1 MQRASQMQYFK
12 QTMLPW
18 KDIAITLGRETAESV
33 DTNRMLRGELY
44 QVESLAHALSQ
55 WVEKMTNNPVLHSP
69 KDHHFTLQFTSL
81 PETESVRR
89 HGFDWITKHL
99 FHNIDRATH
108 QIHFPSNL
116 SEYLNINAAFT
127 PDTHVI
133 TTVNQRVEP
142 VSLDIAAGCLKQQVF
157 NYPGSVEVLDTLD
170 EGMQYLRFKASAA
183 DHTFYENTLFR
194 EFRQRN
200 RYVIIVHI
208 ISEDDKHPQQ
218 GARRNW
224 TQWYVS
230 PPSLGRSLCAG
241 LWLMLS
247 MITTHSSE
255 SASHGM
261 GCGHRTSICPSR
273 RAHHLDQSSC
283 PILTKRPNCPYI
295 VDYSSRSNIPPSVKT
310 GSNSVSSPSENN
322 LSTCSPNENI
332 LLFGSRRPPSLR
344 SRHFSDVS

>member
-1 MQRASQMQYFK
+1 MANDHDADVLDKKTKRRLYDRKKQKKKQAELKKLQSLVQNLMQRASQMQYFK

-33 DTNRMLRGELY
+33 DMNRMLRGELY
-44 QVESLAHALSQ
+44 QVESLAHALSR

-69 KDHHFTLQFTSL
+69 NDHPFTLQYTSL

-99 FHNIDRATH
+99 FHNIDRAMR
-108 QIHFPSNL
+108 QVHFPSNL
-116 SEYLNINAAFT
+116 SEYLNIDAAFT

-142 VSLDIAAGCLKQQVF
+142 VSLDVAAGCLKHQVF

-224 TQWYVS
+224 TQWIVADVVDENHTLIRECLAWYGLRTPNKYLPVEES
-230 PPSLGRSLCAG
+230 TSFGPKLISYPDEETKLSIYRRLLESVQYPSIREDWQQFRELAQR
-241 LWLMLS
+241 
-247 MITTHSSE
+247 
-255 SASHGM
+255 
-261 GCGHRTSICPSR
+261 
-273 RAHHLDQSSC
+273 
-283 PILTKRPNCPYI
+283 K
-295 VDYSSRSNIPPSVKT
+295 
-310 GSNSVSSPSENN
+310 
-322 LSTCSPNENI
+322 
-332 LLFGSRRPPSLR
+332 
-344 SRHFSDVS
+344 